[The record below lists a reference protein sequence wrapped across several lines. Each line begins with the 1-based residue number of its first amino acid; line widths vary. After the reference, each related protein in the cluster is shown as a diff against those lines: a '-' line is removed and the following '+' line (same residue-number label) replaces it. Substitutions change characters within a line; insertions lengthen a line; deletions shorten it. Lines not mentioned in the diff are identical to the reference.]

1 MNSKQT
7 SKQTTNK
14 KEKATNTLGGSLSK
28 LLPTSVWASSRS
40 IASMMAS
47 ISGSLRREGGLEGLA
62 GLEGG
67 LGGMAGGFAGLAGGL
82 LVGRDEGLEAVVR
95 GAGAAGRVP
104 GILVGDPRSSSL
116 FSSQSYSLISELE
129 PSWSSL
135 NSARSGWCVF

>member
-7 SKQTTNK
+7 SKQTTTK

-47 ISGSLRREGGLEGLA
+47 ISGSLRREGGLEGL
-62 GLEGG
+62 EGG

-82 LVGRDEGLEAVVR
+82 LVGRDGGLEALVR

-104 GILVGDPRSSSL
+104 GILVGDPRSLSL

-135 NSARSGWCVF
+135 NSASRSGWCVF